1 MYNKNMKD
9 QEYIV
14 EIYDHRFE
22 RVAAIGPFSY
32 ATAHKKVA
40 KFKKKGFLATLTEK
54 EFVSKEDS

>member
-1 MYNKNMKD
+1 MKD